1 MKTVRLANNVVR
13 EVIPDY
19 ALPVEKFYGADF
31 AAQCVEAPD
40 EVDQHWILNTDGSWT
55 DPSAIEP
62 EEPKPAEIP
71 VTWDALARAYNE
83 GVNLA

>member
-1 MKTVRLANNVVR
+1 MKTVRLENNVVR

-19 ALPVEKFYGADF
+19 ALPVEKFYGAEF

-40 EVDQHWILNTDGSWT
+40 EVDQHWIYKDGSWI
-55 DPSAIEP
+55 DPATIEP
-62 EEPKPAEIP
+62 EEPAPAEIP
-71 VTWDALARAYNE
+71 VTWDALAQAYNE

>member
-1 MKTVRLANNVVR
+1 MKTVRLENNVVR

-19 ALPVEKFYGADF
+19 ALPVEKFYGAEF

-40 EVDQHWILNTDGSWT
+40 EVDQHWILNEDGTWT
-55 DPSAIEP
+55 DPATIEP
-62 EEPKPAEIP
+62 EEPAPAEIP
-71 VTWDALARAYNE
+71 VTWDALAQAYNE